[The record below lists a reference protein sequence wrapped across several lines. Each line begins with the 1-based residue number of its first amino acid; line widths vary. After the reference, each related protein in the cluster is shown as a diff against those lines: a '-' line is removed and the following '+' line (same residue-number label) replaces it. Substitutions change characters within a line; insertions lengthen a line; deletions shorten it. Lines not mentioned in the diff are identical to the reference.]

1 MLMSLLKTRRGL
13 GMGRWS
19 NVNAGSN
26 MGKGGFILITNFLIE
41 SITNRNQV
49 GRGSCERTSGTG

>member
-19 NVNAGSN
+19 SVMDGSN
-26 MGKGGFILITNFLIE
+26 MGKEGFILITNFLIE
-41 SITNRNQV
+41 SIINMNQV
-49 GRGSCERTSGTG
+49 GLGSCERTSGTG